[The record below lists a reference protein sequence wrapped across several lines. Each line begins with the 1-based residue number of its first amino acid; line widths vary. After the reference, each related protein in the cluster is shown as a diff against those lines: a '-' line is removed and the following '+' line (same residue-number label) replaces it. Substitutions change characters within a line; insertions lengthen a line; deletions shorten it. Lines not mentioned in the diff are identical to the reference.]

1 MQNIY
6 TFENWLLFLK
16 TYFPNCKTQGEC
28 HIELSKIIDLNPST
42 IKNSV
47 GKHKE
52 LPTWAKA
59 FIFSFINSQ
68 NVTKEL
74 VISECIQRIEN
85 ALNPMKSIVKPA
97 VYLEIKK

>member
-16 TYFPNCKTQGEC
+16 TYFPNCKNQNEC
-28 HIELSKIIDLNPST
+28 HVELSKIIGLTPNS
-42 IKNSV
+42 IKASV
-47 GKHKE
+47 SKKKE

-74 VISECIQRIEN
+74 IVSECIQRIEN
-85 ALNPMKSIVKPA
+85 ALNPMKSS
-97 VYLEIKK
+97 IKTDLPPPLS